1 MLNNVKYLDAH
12 EPIYIVFIFDENS
25 INNLFSYFWLFIL
38 TRVDS
43 LKIFIKPT
51 VWGSSGGVVVV
62 V

>member
-25 INNLFSYFWLFIL
+25 TNNLFSYFLLFIL

-43 LKIFIKPT
+43 LNIF
-51 VWGSSGGVVVV
+51 V
-62 V
+62 